1 MDDKELIRMRDVFRE
16 AADIIDELLVLGEKE
31 KKGEDVKRELE
42 SVTGRFMYKMIE
54 MNELSK

>member
-1 MDDKELIRMRDVFRE
+1 MDDNELIKMRDVFRE
-16 AADIIDELLVLGEKE
+16 SANIIDELLALEEKE
-31 KKGEDVKRELE
+31 KKGEDVKAELE